1 MLSRNAINMKTRPLA
16 LCHKTRPLP
25 QNRQRPQNS
34 AAAAKVTVQRHLE
47 PPRLLAA
54 GGAGSRARAAGD
66 ALVGCSLRARHLK
79 HTTRK
84 HLPSCLESHITY
96 SPTTNHYMR
105 TDKADHYTRT
115 DQPAAGSHRPAGCR
129 PGSTDVQQP
138 RAWRGTRGAPSGRT
152 CGTAERRGER
162 PLPCQNGSDA
172 LQGRPRKWSAGAP
185 SLRRPCR
192 SEVITM
198 SLLDLGRSSTSF
210 WAGIGSPVTTC
221 ASCTLRAEWSAADP
235 TARSRHPYGRSR
247 GRPPHA
253 QRCSS
258 GTGNSGVCCA
268 GWSRPRPPPST
279 NPPQWLPTSLPHRS
293 DAIAE
298 CRSPWTRSGRRNLL
312 RSTTNDSFGGL
323 AGARGLPPPHRSRA
337 LWIFHWL
344 SGCWGDP

>member
-25 QNRQRPQNS
+25 QNRQRLQNS

-54 GGAGSRARAAGD
+54 GGAGSSARAAGD
-66 ALVGCSLRARHLK
+66 ALVRCSLRARHLK
-79 HTTRK
+79 HTTR
-84 HLPSCLESHITY
+84 PSCLESHITY

-172 LQGRPRKWSAGAP
+172 LQGRPRKWSTGAP
-185 SLRRPCR
+185 SLRASFRA
-192 SEVITM
+192 
-198 SLLDLGRSSTSF
+198 STSPPF
-210 WAGIGSPVTTC
+210 PTFFSTIHHSHRRSREQAVARPLPRRCAARTPVKGGREGGREGEGGRERGKEGKKVSKGEGGGIG
-221 ASCTLRAEWSAADP
+221 W
-235 TARSRHPYGRSR
+235 
-247 GRPPHA
+247 
-253 QRCSS
+253 
-258 GTGNSGVCCA
+258 
-268 GWSRPRPPPST
+268 
-279 NPPQWLPTSLPHRS
+279 
-293 DAIAE
+293 
-298 CRSPWTRSGRRNLL
+298 
-312 RSTTNDSFGGL
+312 
-323 AGARGLPPPHRSRA
+323 
-337 LWIFHWL
+337 
-344 SGCWGDP
+344 